1 MEKLEINQQDKAFI
15 YQLGKDIARLEE
27 AVAALQ
33 AAATAQQ
40 GKKTQWVQKVTA
52 KPGAVFGGMVN
63 IKVNPN
69 LVNKICVVKLG
80 DYSPTFE
87 QLGEYFETPKNEDAF
102 PIYFIA
108 LADQHEHVDFETEVG

>member
-1 MEKLEINQQDKAFI
+1 MEKLEINQQDQGFA
-15 YQLGKDIARLEE
+15 YQVGKDIAQLQE

-40 GKKTQWVQKVTA
+40 GKKQWVQKVTA
-52 KPGAVFGGMVN
+52 KPGTVFGGMVK

-69 LVNKICVVKLG
+69 LVNKICVVKQG
-80 DYSPTFE
+80 HYSPTFE
-87 QLGEYFETPKNEDAF
+87 QLDEYFETPKNEDAF

-108 LADQHEHVDFETEVG
+108 LADQEGHVDFVSEVG

>member
-1 MEKLEINQQDKAFI
+1 MEKLEINQQDQAFI
-15 YQLGKDIARLEE
+15 YQVGKDIAHLQE

-52 KPGAVFGGMVN
+52 KPGTVFGGLIK

-69 LVNKICVVKLG
+69 LVNKICVVKQG
-80 DYSPTFE
+80 HYSPTFE
-87 QLGEYFETPKNEDAF
+87 QLDEYFETPKNEDAF

-108 LADQHEHVDFETEVG
+108 LADQEGHVDFETEVG

>member
-1 MEKLEINQQDKAFI
+1 MEKLEINQQDQGFA
-15 YQLGKDIARLEE
+15 YQVGKDIAQLQE

-40 GKKTQWVQKVTA
+40 GTKTQWVQKVTA
-52 KPGAVFGGMVN
+52 KSGTVFDGMVK

-69 LVNKICVVKLG
+69 LVNKICVVKQG
-80 DYSPTFE
+80 HYSPTFE
-87 QLGEYFETPKNEDAF
+87 QLYEYFETPKNEDAF

-108 LADQHEHVDFETEVG
+108 LADQHEHVDFETDVE

>member
-52 KPGAVFGGMVN
+52 KPGTVFGGMAN

-80 DYSPTFE
+80 DYAPTFE

-102 PIYFIA
+102 PIYFVA
-108 LADQHEHVDFETEVG
+108 LTDQEGHVDFETEVE